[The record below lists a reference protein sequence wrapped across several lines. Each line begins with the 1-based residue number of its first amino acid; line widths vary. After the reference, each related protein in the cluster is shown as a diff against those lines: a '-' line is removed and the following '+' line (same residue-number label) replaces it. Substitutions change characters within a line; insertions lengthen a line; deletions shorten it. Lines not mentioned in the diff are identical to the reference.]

1 MIAST
6 AMVGKK
12 PAVVCLVG
20 PTAAGKTAVA
30 LHLAERFPFD
40 IVSVDSAMV
49 YRHMDIG
56 TAKPSAETL
65 ARAPHRLVDIVDP
78 WETYSAGQFCSD
90 ALREI
95 ERIFAAGRWPL
106 LVGGTFLYFRAL
118 EHGLNDLPTADP
130 DARARI
136 DARAAQIGW
145 PALHGELAILDPP
158 TAARIKPADRQ
169 RIQRALEVI
178 ELTGQRLSD
187 LHRADISAPSDH
199 EFLRVALLP
208 SDRLVL
214 HERITQRFAA
224 MLEEGFLA
232 EVEKLRAMPRMT
244 GTNPSMR
251 AVGYRQIWAHLDG
264 EYDLPEAAR
273 RAVVATRRLVKRQL
287 TWLRSEPGASEF
299 DCLQPDVASQV
310 ERFVAAR
317 FDADGPDPIT

>member
-1 MIAST
+1 MTTTTRS
-6 AMVGKK
+6 GKK
-12 PAVVCLVG
+12 PVVVCLVG

-30 LHLAERFPFD
+30 LQLVERFPFD

-56 TAKPSAETL
+56 TAKPSAEILTK
-65 ARAPHRLVDIVDP
+65 APHRLVDILDP
-78 WETYSAGQFCSD
+78 WETYSAGQFCTD
-90 ALREI
+90 AGREI
-95 ERIFAAGRWPL
+95 DRIFAAGRWPL

-118 EHGLNDLPTADP
+118 EYGLAKLPSANHEV
-130 DARARI
+130 RANI

-145 PALHGELAILDPP
+145 SAMHAELATLDPP

-187 LHRADISAPSDH
+187 LHRADRAAPSDY

-208 SDRLVL
+208 IDRPVL
-214 HERITQRFAA
+214 HERIAARFAA
-224 MLEEGFLA
+224 MLDDGFVA
-232 EVEKLRAMPRMT
+232 EVEGLRAMSLMT
-244 GTNPSMR
+244 GESPSMR

-264 EYDLPEAAR
+264 ACDLSEAAR

-287 TWLRSEPGASEF
+287 TWLRSQSGTFEF
-299 DCLQPDVASQV
+299 DCLQPDVSAQV
-310 ERFVAAR
+310 EQFIAGRLDTQGRNA
-317 FDADGPDPIT
+317 IT